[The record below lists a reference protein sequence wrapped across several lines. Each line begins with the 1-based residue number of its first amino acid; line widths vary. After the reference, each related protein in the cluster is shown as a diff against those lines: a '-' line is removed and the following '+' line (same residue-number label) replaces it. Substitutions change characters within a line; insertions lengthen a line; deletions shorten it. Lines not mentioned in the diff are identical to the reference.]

1 MTQQQQDE
9 YVRAVDE
16 MRRQQIVLRRPP
28 TPIDAKLLAL
38 AEAHVDM
45 LTAKYREHDPVPSS
59 TTVDPVPNPNT
70 PTAGPR

>member
-16 MRRQQIVLRRPP
+16 MRRQQIVINRPP
-28 TPIDAKLLAL
+28 NAVAARLLAL

-45 LTAKYREHDPVPSS
+45 LTAKYREQDPVPST